1 MCEKWK
7 CDLSLFSIVI
17 FKYDNSY
24 IIYGLYSRYKGKT
37 CRILKN
43 KEYCLQREKK
53 LPQVQ
58 VDASTRLPNGYVS

>member
-37 CRILKN
+37 CRILK
-43 KEYCLQREKK
+43 KQGILS
-53 LPQVQ
+53 P
-58 VDASTRLPNGYVS
+58 A